1 MLISISPVSSIIFTK
16 SETEMLSSL
25 EARTTLTFWP
35 SRETKIS
42 LMRQKVDKYTTDKCL
57 FDCDNKVTKGGGIGK
72 GTPLPLGKKIFDF
85 GTSLN
90 AF

>member
-1 MLISISPVSSIIFTK
+1 MGLG
-16 SETEMLSSL
+16 
-25 EARTTLTFWP
+25 
-35 SRETKIS
+35 
-42 LMRQKVDKYTTDKCL
+42 C
-57 FDCDNKVTKGGGIGK
+57 GGGIGK

>member
-1 MLISISPVSSIIFTK
+1 MLISISTIIFTK

-57 FDCDNKVTKGGGIGK
+57 FDCDNKVTKGGGLTTDKDHYDESETK
-72 GTPLPLGKKIFDF
+72 GSQIYKSGINTQ
-85 GTSLN
+85 
-90 AF
+90 